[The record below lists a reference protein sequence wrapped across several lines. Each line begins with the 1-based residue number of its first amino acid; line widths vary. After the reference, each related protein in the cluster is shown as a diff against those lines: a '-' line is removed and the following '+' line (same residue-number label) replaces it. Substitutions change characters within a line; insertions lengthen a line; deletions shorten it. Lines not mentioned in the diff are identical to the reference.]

1 MINVIKNVIKNVLKE
16 LDKIDLTKNLIK
28 NLTEKIRNPIKKP
41 DKKREKIPEKCESAA
56 FKIYPLKSIDKNY
69 YMVKRLIKKVRKIYI
84 LTATFDE
91 QNLPYVQNDLED
103 IFDSFVLID

>member
-1 MINVIKNVIKNVLKE
+1 M
-16 LDKIDLTKNLIK
+16 
-28 NLTEKIRNPIKKP
+28 IKKP
-41 DKKREKIPEKCESAA
+41 EKILENIPERCESVA
-56 FKIYPLKSIDKNY
+56 FEIYPLKYEDKNY

-91 QNLPYVQNDLED
+91 QNLPYVQNDLEY